1 MIPQL
6 HEMNSMYRVFNFIAV
21 RVMIDE
27 YIRRVMSPIPGVVE
41 TSMKVAMHG
50 LFSPIRKPIR
60 DTAKIKYVSELAGQ
74 FTIGVER
81 KNHD

>member
-6 HEMNSMYRVFNFIAV
+6 LEANNMYRVFNFIAV

-27 YIRRVMSPIPGVVE
+27 YIRRAMSPIPGFVE
-41 TSMKVAMHG
+41 TSMRSELRAPI
-50 LFSPIRKPIR
+50 LSPIRA
-60 DTAKIKYVSELAGQ
+60 TAKDKYVSELAGQ
-74 FTIGVER
+74 FTIGIER

>member
-27 YIRRVMSPIPGVVE
+27 YIRRAMSPIPGFIE
-41 TSMKVAMHG
+41 TGMKSELRAPI
-50 LFSPIRKPIR
+50 LSPIRA
-60 DTAKIKYVSELAGQ
+60 TAKDKYVSELAGQ
-74 FTIGVER
+74 FTIGIER

>member
-6 HEMNSMYRVFNFIAV
+6 HEMNNMYRVFNFIAV

-27 YIRRVMSPIPGVVE
+27 YIRRAMSPIPGFIE
-41 TSMKVAMHG
+41 PHIKSELRAPI
-50 LFSPIRKPIR
+50 LSPIRA
-60 DTAKIKYVSELAGQ
+60 TAKDKYVSELAKQ
-74 FTIGVER
+74 FTIGIER

>member
-1 MIPQL
+1 MIPAL
-6 HEMNSMYRVFNFIAV
+6 FEMNSMYRVFNFIAV

-27 YIRRVMSPIPGVVE
+27 YIRRVMSPIPGTVE
-41 TSMKVAMHG
+41 ASMKVAMNE

-60 DTAKIKYVSELAGQ
+60 ATAKIKYVSELAKQ
-74 FTIGVER
+74 FTIGIER

>member
-6 HEMNSMYRVFNFIAV
+6 LEANNMYRVFNFIAM

-27 YIRRVMSPIPGVVE
+27 YIRRAMSPIPGFNE
-41 TSMKVAMHG
+41 PHIKSELRAPI
-50 LFSPIRKPIR
+50 LSPIRA
-60 DTAKIKYVSELAGQ
+60 TAKDKYVSELAKQ
-74 FTIGVER
+74 FTIGIER